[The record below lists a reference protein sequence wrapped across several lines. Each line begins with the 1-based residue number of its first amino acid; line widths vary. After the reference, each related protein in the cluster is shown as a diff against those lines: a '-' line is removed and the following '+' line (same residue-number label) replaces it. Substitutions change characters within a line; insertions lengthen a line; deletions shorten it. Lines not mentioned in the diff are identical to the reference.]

1 MGDGD
6 RVVVSY
12 TPNPVVE
19 IDLLNSYGKCVRTFR
34 LKPHQPL
41 RTIYNRYSDEVLCL
55 TFNGSKV
62 PPEATPDSLGMK
74 GLQHT
79 EMILE
84 PYAIISIC
92 NCMTPQDIVSFELGR
107 KATFRILLDTYKEQE
122 GLNAHLISTS
132 KVLSLT

>member
-19 IDLLNSYGKCVRTFR
+19 IDLLDSYGESVRTFR

-41 RTIYNRYSDEVLCL
+41 RTIYNRYSEISLYL
-55 TFNGSKV
+55 MFKGSKV

-74 GLQHT
+74 GHETLFPGHGSRQSPT
-79 EMILE
+79 RLVWM
-84 PYAIISIC
+84 
-92 NCMTPQDIVSFELGR
+92 
-107 KATFRILLDTYKEQE
+107 K
-122 GLNAHLISTS
+122 HLTWR
-132 KVLSLT
+132 VA